1 MIDFDYRDNLIFKSD
16 YDQDLYFT
24 GLRYF
29 QKLRRHELRKL
40 LEAGLLTLYP
50 WVRYAEYW
58 WFLEEFG
65 DDNKLYLHGF
75 TYSKEREK
83 GQDSIVI
90 EGIGRD
96 EKFAN
101 KEAEHV
107 FKYLFNQADQFNL
120 DPPYCWYD

>member
-101 KEAEHV
+101 KEAEQV